1 MFKHILLPT
10 DGSPLSEVAVKKG
23 MQFARS
29 VGAQVTGLYV
39 IDPFHLF
46 STEDEMLSDSKER
59 YEQDSRAQARSSLSV
74 VYAAAKE
81 NGVSCDC
88 ISETNSHP
96 YAVIVET
103 AEKRSCDLIMMASHG
118 RRGVQA
124 LLLGSETTKVL
135 THSKIPVLVL
145 R

>member
-23 MQFARS
+23 MQFAKS
-29 VGAQVTGLYV
+29 IGARVTGLYV
-39 IDPFHLF
+39 IAPFRLF
-46 STEDEMLSDSKER
+46 AGRGGMLSDSKDQ
-59 YEQDSRAQARSSLSV
+59 YEKDSQTTAQGYLSV
-74 VYAAAKE
+74 ISSAAKE
-81 NGVSCDC
+81 QGITCDC
-88 ISETNSHP
+88 VSDTNGHP
-96 YAVIVET
+96 YAAIVEA

-118 RRGVQA
+118 RRGMQA

-135 THSKIPVLVL
+135 THTKIPVLVL

>member
-10 DGSPLSEVAVKKG
+10 DGSPLSEVAIKKG

-29 VGAQVTGLYV
+29 IGAQVTGLYV

>member
-10 DGSPLSEVAVKKG
+10 DGSPLSEVAIKKG

-29 VGAQVTGLYV
+29 TGAQVTGLYV

-46 STEDEMLSDSKER
+46 STGGEMLSDSKER
-59 YEQDSRAQARSSLSV
+59 YEQDSRAHARSSLSV
-74 VYAAAKE
+74 VYAVAKE

-103 AEKRSCDLIMMASHG
+103 AEKRGCDLIMMASHG

-124 LLLGSETTKVL
+124 LLIGSETTKVL

>member
-10 DGSPLSEVAVKKG
+10 DGSPLSEVAIKKG
-23 MQFARS
+23 MQFAKS
-29 VGAQVTGLYV
+29 SGARVTGLYV

-46 STEDEMLSDSKER
+46 STGSEMLSDSKER
-59 YEQDSRAQARSSLSV
+59 YEEDARAHARRSLSV
-74 VYAAAKE
+74 IYAAAKE
-81 NGVSCDC
+81 NGVTCDC
-88 ISETNSHP
+88 ISETSSHP

-103 AEKRSCDLIMMASHG
+103 AEKKGCDLIMMASHG

-124 LLLGSETTKVL
+124 LLIGSETTKVL

>member
-10 DGSPLSEVAVKKG
+10 DGSPLSEVAIKKG

-29 VGAQVTGLYV
+29 IGAQVTGLHV

-46 STEDEMLSDSKER
+46 STSEEMLTDSKEQ
-59 YEQDSRAQARSSLSV
+59 YEQDSRAQARSALAV
-74 VYAAAKE
+74 VYAVAKE

-103 AEKRSCDLIMMASHG
+103 AEKRGCDLIMMASHG

>member
-10 DGSPLSEVAVKKG
+10 DGSPLSEVAIKKG

-29 VGAQVTGLYV
+29 IGAQVTGLYV

-46 STEDEMLSDSKER
+46 SASEEMLTDTKEQ

-74 VYAAAKE
+74 VYGAAKE

-88 ISETNSHP
+88 ISETSSHP

-103 AEKRSCDLIMMASHG
+103 AEKRGCDLIMMASHG

-124 LLLGSETTKVL
+124 LLIGSETTKVL